1 MKIWACLDLAAF
13 LDDKK
18 IEMILKTT
26 PMTTLEAA
34 MIMDNV

>member
-13 LDDKK
+13 LDDMKMEIKLK
-18 IEMILKTT
+18 IT

-34 MIMDNV
+34 MMMDIV